1 MVIEILEFTRSV
13 LSQLPIPTD
22 LSLIIIAF
30 VAIYVA
36 YRLFKL
42 ILHIVGATIVGG
54 TFPVI
59 SNYFLGSQIPITF
72 ESILTYAIVAIGI
85 MYVLLLIKGIY
96 HLVKYATWPFRHH
109 KTKIKDEKK

>member
-1 MVIEILEFTRSV
+1 MVLEILEFTRSV

-42 ILHIVGATIVGG
+42 ILHIVGAVVVGG
-54 TFPVI
+54 TFPII
-59 SNYFLGSQIPITF
+59 SNYFLGSQIPINI
-72 ESILTYAIVAIGI
+72 ESILTYAIIAIGI
-85 MYVLLLIKGIY
+85 MYVLLLLKGIY
-96 HLVKYATWPFRHH
+96 HLIKYATWPFKHH
-109 KTKIKDEKK
+109 KTKIKEK